1 MSSDMS
7 TVFAGFVEAAKALEE
22 KPALLREVELHKSAR
37 DQALSAMDQMKE
49 DIAAKAKAI
58 ADLQAR
64 ISDLEAS
71 LDVASKSQ
79 KETGSKLEVILSAV
93 KGIMGEVNAAVSL
106 VEPESNPTVPSAAT
120 SETAPTASA
129 ESTASALP
137 SDGPQHVEDYSHP
150 TVPSTDT
157 QSPGASATVGQ
168 GPAEGSDGV
177 SSGQSEENPQKS
189 TALGSGGEG
198 QSEANPT
205 VSSTDG
211 TSGIAPQGDTP
222 TPVGS
227 PVQQSAD
234 ASQPSQ
240 HGIGTTIEHVA
251 EDTRPVPHSKPYW
264 TKPTDVSWENWVHNG
279 GESAPWINVKG

>member
-37 DQALSAMDQMKE
+37 DQALAAMDQMKE
-49 DIAAKAKAI
+49 DIATKAKAI

-79 KETGSKLEVILSAV
+79 KDTGSKLEVILSAV

-106 VEPESNPTVPSAAT
+106 VEPEPNPTVPSAAT
-120 SETAPTASA
+120 SETAPIASA
-129 ESTASALP
+129 ESTVSALP
-137 SDGPQHVEDYSHP
+137 SDGHQHIEDYSHP

-157 QSPGASATVGQ
+157 QSPSAPATEGQ
-168 GPAEGSDGV
+168 GPAEGSGNA
-177 SSGQSEENPQKS
+177 SLGQSEP
-189 TALGSGGEG
+189 
-198 QSEANPT
+198 NPT

-222 TPVGS
+222 TPDGS
-227 PVQQSAD
+227 PAPQSAD
-234 ASQPSQ
+234 VSQPSQ

-251 EDTRPVPHSKPYW
+251 EDNRVVPHPRPYW
-264 TKPTDVSWENWVHNG
+264 TKPNDVSWENWVHNG
-279 GESAPWINVKG
+279 GESAPWINVKA